1 MLRIVALRSF
11 SKATPVMLRTPF
23 YLPMDPGAYGKLA
36 VGLTLAKHGRR
47 GNRRT
52 HVMSDPGQRIV
63 IVDLRIPFI
72 RLVLFFVK
80 VALAAIPAAII
91 FGVLLMVATAL
102 VAALTGDGGMMM
114 RRWSF

>member
-1 MLRIVALRSF
+1 LQAAESLQRTALWRTIAAD
-11 SKATPVMLRTPF
+11 ATGEDLMNENAERF
-23 YLPMDPGAYGKLA
+23 
-36 VGLTLAKHGRR
+36 
-47 GNRRT
+47 
-52 HVMSDPGQRIV
+52 V

-91 FGVLLMVATAL
+91 VGVLIMVVTAL
-102 VAALTGDGGMMM
+102 IAALVSDGGFLMM